1 MLEQIKGCLKAAA
14 LIILP
19 FLLFLMGASPSAA
32 TEAENKSVDEYFQ
45 NKESTDTTEGQS
57 DLKQEKEVGEKVG
70 ITSIDVVKMIV
81 ALLFV
86 VLLLLLL
93 LKFVNKK
100 SRGYSHGQMIQNM
113 GGTSLGG
120 NRSLQV
126 VRVGEKIL
134 VLGVGEN
141 VQLLDLIVDEGE
153 YNRMID
159 TYNEKKMEQKSSA
172 SVKWMKDRK
181 GERGDDTSSF
191 ASQLSARLEEM
202 NVERRVLNK
211 DLRRKGSGA
220 DE

>member
-1 MLEQIKGCLKAAA
+1 MLQQIKGCLKAAA

-45 NKESTDTTEGQS
+45 DKDSNETTEQS

-70 ITSIDVVKMIV
+70 ITSIDVMKMIV
-81 ALLFV
+81 ALVFV

-93 LKFVNKK
+93 VKFFNKK

-172 SVKWMKDRK
+172 SMKWMNDWK
-181 GERGDDTSSF
+181 GERGGDNSSF
-191 ASQLSARLEEM
+191 AGQLSARLEEM
-202 NVERRVLNK
+202 NDERRALNK